1 MDFREDRPE
10 IDALLEEADEAF
22 DKGEFD
28 MAVRRYSDV
37 LRIDFEHVGALMNRG
52 AAYHSLGQ
60 YEKALEDDLRALEYD
75 TEDE

>member
-37 LRIDFEHVGALMNRG
+37 LRIDFEHVGALMNR
-52 AAYHSLGQ
+52 
-60 YEKALEDDLRALEYD
+60 
-75 TEDE
+75 